1 VEGVCVAARSL
12 GNNEVMKARKSQDSK
27 FSRWK
32 RQSRNAA
39 DTSGEGAVEEHRRF
53 EESLTASG
61 DMDEF
66 GAVRVPDEKILHD
79 TPSDAEQTA
88 G

>member
-1 VEGVCVAARSL
+1 
-12 GNNEVMKARKSQDSK
+12 MTARKSLGSK
-27 FSRWK
+27 LSRWK
-32 RQSRNAA
+32 RRSRKAA
-39 DTSGEGAVEEHRRF
+39 DTSSEGAVDEHRRF

-66 GAVRVPDEKILHD
+66 GAVRVPDDKLLHD

>member
-1 VEGVCVAARSL
+1 MRAKRSL
-12 GNNEVMKARKSQDSK
+12 DSK

-32 RQSRNAA
+32 RRSRNAA
-39 DTSGEGAVEEHRRF
+39 DTSSEGAVEEHRRF
-53 EESLTASG
+53 EESLTRSG

-66 GAVRVPDEKILHD
+66 GAVRVPDEKTRHD